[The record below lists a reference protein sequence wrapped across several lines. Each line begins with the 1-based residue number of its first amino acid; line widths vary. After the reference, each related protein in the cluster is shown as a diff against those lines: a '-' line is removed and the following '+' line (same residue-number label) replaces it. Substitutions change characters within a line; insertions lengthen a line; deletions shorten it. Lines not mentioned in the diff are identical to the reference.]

1 MTVRHIPRPG
11 TRVDTEPIE
20 VYRSGRTLA
29 PRQLEFADLGT
40 PLDEVTFVVVDVE
53 TTGGRPGAHA
63 LTEIGAVKA
72 CGGEVVQEFSSLVNP
87 GVPIP
92 AQITVLTGIT
102 TAMTVSAPPL
112 SEVLPAFLNFLEPD
126 APALDGGASVLGS
139 GVPVPGSGTLA
150 SSSRVPARNRAAEP
164 PVLVAHNARF
174 DMSHLRGACEA
185 IDVAWPRLRVLDTL
199 GLARRIFTRDEVP
212 NHKLSTLA
220 GYCRAAVQPS
230 HRALDDARATVD
242 VLHAMIGRL
251 GPLGVTH
258 IEDLLTASNP
268 VPARRRRRAVLA
280 DQVPHSP
287 GSYRFIGPNNEVLY
301 VGSSGNMYRRVRQ
314 YFTAAEK
321 RRRMAEMVD
330 LATRVE
336 TTPTATLLEA
346 RVVELR
352 DITRFDPPYNR
363 RSRRPHTR
371 TWISLDTTP
380 VARLKTTRSC
390 SATEVAHSLGPFG
403 SRKAAR
409 RAAELIG
416 DEAGLN
422 PAGLNVPRKA
432 DLSDCPCHFASHAPC
447 ALAPRGTVNTG
458 AVALSRARRLLAGS
472 LAEVWDHQMD
482 RVARLAAQERFEE
495 AMVERDRLSAL
506 LTAAQRRDLLVPL
519 WRASCVVA
527 ASKRED
533 HWEIILTSYG
543 RLLGTATVTEAREVP
558 QQAAALRSATPLL
571 PAPTRAS
578 EHAHPEETLLLAAW
592 LSDPRSRV
600 LAIEGEIPLAV
611 PLTSAHRFP
620 AFFPGSEESPGLAE
634 R

>member
-1 MTVRHIPRPG
+1 MTQSRWIPGGRI
-11 TRVDTEPIE
+11 DTEPIE
-20 VYRSGRTLA
+20 VYRSGRILA

-63 LTEIGAVKA
+63 LTEIGAVKV

-112 SEVLPAFLNFLEPD
+112 HEVLPAFLNFLGPT
-126 APALDGGASVLGS
+126 A
-139 GVPVPGSGTLA
+139 
-150 SSSRVPARNRAAEP
+150 

-321 RRRMAEMVD
+321 RRRMADMVD

-390 SATEVAHSLGPFG
+390 SATEVANSLGPFG

-422 PAGLNVPRKA
+422 PAGLNVPRQA

-482 RVARLAAQERFEE
+482 RIARLAAQEHFEE

-571 PAPTRAS
+571 PAPARAS

-620 AFFPGSEESPGLAE
+620 AFFPESEESPGLTE
-634 R
+634 H

>member
-1 MTVRHIPRPG
+1 MTARHIPPPG
-11 TRVDTEPIE
+11 GRIDTEPIE
-20 VYRSGRTLA
+20 VYRSGRPLL

-40 PLDEVTFVVVDVE
+40 PLEEVTFVVVDVE
-53 TTGGRPGAHA
+53 TTGGRPGAHS
-63 LTEIGAVKA
+63 LTEIGAVKV

-112 SEVLPAFLNFLEPD
+112 SEVLPAFLNFLEAD
-126 APALDGGASVLGS
+126 VPALDGGAPVS
-139 GVPVPGSGTLA
+139 GGGTPVP
-150 SSSRVPARNRAAEP
+150 SSRVPARNRAAEP
-164 PVLVAHNARF
+164 PVLVAHNAHF

-280 DQVPHSP
+280 DHVPHGP
-287 GSYRFIGPNNEVLY
+287 GSYRFIGPNSEVLY
-301 VGSSGNMYRRVRQ
+301 VGSSGNMYRRMRQ

-321 RRRMAEMVD
+321 RRRMAEMVE

-363 RSRRPHTR
+363 RSRRPQTR

-380 VARLKTTRSC
+380 VARLKITRSC
-390 SATEVAHSLGPFG
+390 SATEVANSLGPFG
-403 SRKAAR
+403 SRSAAR

-432 DLSDCPCHFASHAPC
+432 DLSDCPCRFASHAPC
-447 ALAPRGTVNTG
+447 YLAPRGTVNTA
-458 AVALSRARRLLAGS
+458 AVAISRARRLLAGS
-472 LAEVWDHQMD
+472 LAEVWDHQMA
-482 RVARLAAQERFEE
+482 RIARLAGAERFEE
-495 AMVERDRLSAL
+495 AGVERDRLSAL
-506 LTAAQRRDLLVPL
+506 LTAAQRRELLVPL
-519 WRASCVVA
+519 WQASCVVA
-527 ASKRED
+527 ASKRGD
-533 HWEIILTSYG
+533 HWEIILASYG
-543 RLLGTATVTEAREVP
+543 RLLATATVSEARDVP
-558 QQAAALRSATPLL
+558 EHAAALRSATPLPEA
-571 PAPTRAS
+571 PARAA
-578 EHAHPEETLLLAAW
+578 EHAHPEETQLLAAW
-592 LSDPRSRV
+592 LADPRSRV
-600 LAIEGEIPLAV
+600 LAIEGEVPLAV
-611 PLTSAHRFP
+611 PLASAHRF
-620 AFFPGSEESPGLAE
+620 AASFPGAEESPDLAE

>member
-1 MTVRHIPRPG
+1 MTARHIPRPG

-20 VYRSGRTLA
+20 VYRSGRILA

-53 TTGGRPGAHA
+53 TTGERPGAHA
-63 LTEIGAVKA
+63 LTEIGAVKV

-102 TAMTVSAPPL
+102 TAMAVSAPPL
-112 SEVLPAFLNFLEPD
+112 HEVLPAFLNFLGPT
-126 APALDGGASVLGS
+126 A
-139 GVPVPGSGTLA
+139 
-150 SSSRVPARNRAAEP
+150 

-185 IDVAWPRLRVLDTL
+185 IDMAWPRLRVLDTL
-199 GLARRIFTRDEVP
+199 GLARRLFSRDEVP

-258 IEDLLTASNP
+258 IEDLLTVSNP

-321 RRRMAEMVD
+321 RHRMAEMVD

-390 SATEVAHSLGPFG
+390 SATEAANSLGPFG
-403 SRKAAR
+403 SRTAAR

-458 AVALSRARRLLAGS
+458 PVALARARRLLAGS
-472 LAEVWDHQMD
+472 LAEVWDHQMA
-482 RVARLAAQERFEE
+482 RIARLAAQERFEE
-495 AMVERDRLSAL
+495 AMVERDRLLAL

-519 WRASCVVA
+519 WRARRVVA

-533 HWEIILTSYG
+533 HWEIILASYG
-543 RLLGTATVTEAREVP
+543 RLLATATVSEARDVP
-558 QQAAALRSATPLL
+558 EHAAALRNATPLL
-571 PAPTRAS
+571 AAPPRAA
-578 EHAHPEETLLLAAW
+578 EHAHPEETQLLAAW

-600 LAIEGEIPLAV
+600 LAVEGEIPLAV

-620 AFFPGSEESPGLAE
+620 TSFPGAEESPGLAE

>member
-1 MTVRHIPRPG
+1 MTSRRFPRPG
-11 TRVDTEPIE
+11 TRIDTEPIE
-20 VYRSGRTLA
+20 AYRSGRPVT
-29 PRQLEFADLGT
+29 PRQLEFTDLGT

-63 LTEIGAVKA
+63 LTEIGAVKV
-72 CGGEVVQEFSSLVNP
+72 CDGEVVQEFSSLVNP

-92 AQITVLTGIT
+92 AHITVLTGIT
-102 TAMTVSAPPL
+102 TAMTISAPPL
-112 SEVLPAFLNFLEPD
+112 REVLPAFLDFLEPAAT
-126 APALDGGASVLGS
+126 APGDGNGNGNGNGMV
-139 GVPVPGSGTLA
+139 
-150 SSSRVPARNRAAEP
+150 ARNHGAAP

-185 IDVAWPRLRVLDTL
+185 LDMDWPRLRVLDTL

-220 GYCRAAVQPS
+220 GYCRATVQPS

-268 VPARRRRRAVLA
+268 VPAHRRRRAVLA
-280 DQVPHSP
+280 DEVPHGP

-301 VGSSGNMYRRVRQ
+301 VGSSGHMYRRVRQ
-314 YFTAAEK
+314 YFTSAEK
-321 RRRMAEMVD
+321 RHRMAEMVD

-371 TWISLDTTP
+371 TWIGLETAP
-380 VARLKTTRSC
+380 VARLKISRSC
-390 SATEVAHSLGPFG
+390 AAAAVPNSLGPFG

-432 DLSDCPCHFASHAPC
+432 DLSDCPCHFAAHAPC
-447 ALAPRGTVNTG
+447 YLAPRGTVNTG
-458 AVALSRARRLLAGS
+458 AVALSRARQLLTGS
-472 LAEVWDHQMD
+472 LAEVWDHQMA
-482 RVARLAAQERFEE
+482 RIARLAGAERFEE
-495 AMVERDRLSAL
+495 AVVERDRLSTL
-506 LTAAQRRDLLVPL
+506 LTAVHRQEMLAPL
-519 WRASCVVA
+519 WRARCVVA
-527 ASKRED
+527 VSRRED
-533 HWEIILTSYG
+533 QWEIILASYG
-543 RLLGTATVTEAREVP
+543 KLLATTTVRTAREVP
-558 QQAAALRSATPLL
+558 ERAAALRSTTPLL
-571 PAPTRAS
+571 APPARAA
-578 EHAHPEETLLLAAW
+578 EHAHPEETQLLAVW
-592 LSDPRSRV
+592 LADSRSRV
-600 LAIEGEIPLAV
+600 LAIESEVPLAV
-611 PLTSAHRFP
+611 PLASAHRFP
-620 AFFPGSEESPGLAE
+620 ASFLSHSASATEPFPE
-634 R
+634 